1 MIYKNQL
8 FRPVRI
14 GERTEAYVSR
24 ITPDARIDLSLQ
36 QQGLEQVRDS
46 ADELYALLKNN
57 DGELH
62 VNDNTA
68 PERVHE
74 VTGMS
79 KKMFKRSLGMLL
91 KSGRVEITDN
101 GIKLK

>member
-1 MIYKNQL
+1 
-8 FRPVRI
+8 
-14 GERTEAYVSR
+14 
-24 ITPDARIDLSLQ
+24 
-36 QQGLEQVRDS
+36 
-46 ADELYALLKNN
+46 
-57 DGELH
+57 
-62 VNDNTA
+62 
-68 PERVHE
+68 VHE

>member
-1 MIYKNQL
+1 
-8 FRPVRI
+8 V
-14 GERTEAYVSR
+14 
-24 ITPDARIDLSLQ
+24 
-36 QQGLEQVRDS
+36 
-46 ADELYALLKNN
+46 ALLRNN
-57 DGELH
+57 DGELP
-62 VNDNTA
+62 VNDDTA

>member
-1 MIYKNQL
+1 

-46 ADELYALLKNN
+46 ADELLALLRNN
-57 DGELH
+57 DGELP
-62 VNDNTA
+62 VNDNTV

-74 VTGMS
+74 ITGMS

-101 GIKLK
+101 GIKMK